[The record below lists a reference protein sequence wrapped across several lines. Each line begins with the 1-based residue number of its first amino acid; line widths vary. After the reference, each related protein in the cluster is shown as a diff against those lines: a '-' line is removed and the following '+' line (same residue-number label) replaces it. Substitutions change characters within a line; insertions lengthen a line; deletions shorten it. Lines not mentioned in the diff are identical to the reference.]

1 MLIIPAIDLQNGK
14 CVRLAQGR
22 KEAAT
27 VYDGDPVEIAKS
39 FELAG
44 AHMLHIVDLDAAFSD
59 RGSSNRRLLRE
70 IIGAIEIPVQ
80 FGGGLRNSDDVKEVI
95 ELGVTRVVI
104 GTLAVESPET
114 LAELVQIFGGDH
126 IAVGIDAKDGEVM
139 VRGWEQGGKIRK
151 APLQTSRARCLITY
165 CWVIRAAEED
175 HRGHDH
181 AEHQT
186 DLLLADRAAEDQA
199 EGRGEHGHEQ
209 GLEDEESG
217 LRAAHADAPHHQ
229 PAEGNHHQAGHESLD
244 HSCDDLLH
252 GQPFQIHGGE
262 QPVLDLLGELE
273 LGDERHRHRPGAGHD
288 HAQGDDAGKEQ
299 RLVLRRHQ
307 AAGGHHPAED
317 EHEHHRL
324 QQGLKGQLHGV
335 APGDMG
341 VARQH
346 GQKGRHVH
354 SRRLR
359 PV

>member
-22 KEAAT
+22 KEEAT

-139 VRGWEQGGKIRK
+139 VRGWEQGGKIRAVDLARVVAK
-151 APLQTSRARCLITY
+151 AGVERIVYTDVARDGMLT
-165 CWVIRAAEED
+165 
-175 HRGHDH
+175 GLNL
-181 AEHQT
+181 EHT
-186 DLLLADRAAEDQA
+186 LLLAR
-199 EGRGEHGHEQ
+199 
-209 GLEDEESG
+209 ESG
-217 LRAAHADAPHHQ
+217 LKITASGGVSSVEDIKRLNELSAFGVDSVIVGKALYERRFTLKEAS
-229 PAEGNHHQAGHESLD
+229 QA
-244 HSCDDLLH
+244 
-252 GQPFQIHGGE
+252 
-262 QPVLDLLGELE
+262 VL
-273 LGDERHRHRPGAGHD
+273 
-288 HAQGDDAGKEQ
+288 
-299 RLVLRRHQ
+299 
-307 AAGGHHPAED
+307 
-317 EHEHHRL
+317 
-324 QQGLKGQLHGV
+324 
-335 APGDMG
+335 
-341 VARQH
+341 
-346 GQKGRHVH
+346 
-354 SRRLR
+354 
-359 PV
+359 